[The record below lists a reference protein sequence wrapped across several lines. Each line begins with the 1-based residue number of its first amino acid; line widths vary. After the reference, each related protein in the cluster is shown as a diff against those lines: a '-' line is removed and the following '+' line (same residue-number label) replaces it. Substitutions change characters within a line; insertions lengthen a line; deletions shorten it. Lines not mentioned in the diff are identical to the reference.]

1 MLPGMGVDPAKLEA
15 VQKVS
20 HYINGVIRIDYAA
33 RSVTLTLSSDNQDA
47 AELIPELVSQLGGAL
62 AQQLSTFFAIKGE
75 IVEVNK
81 PSVER

>member
-1 MLPGMGVDPAKLEA
+1 MVIPGLGVDPAKLEA

-20 HYINGVIRIDYAA
+20 HHIQGVIRIDYAA
-33 RSVTLTLSSDNQDA
+33 KSVTLTLSSANQEA

-75 IVEVNK
+75 IIEVNRG
-81 PSVER
+81 E